1 MEEIKK
7 MLVDGYKAIAF
18 TDKYIYGFIDKK
30 IVYVSFSDDSTLDFL
45 STLDKGSRGSG
56 YSLRFKP
63 NKIQK
68 ELLKT
73 NGTCFALC
81 SKEFFESEIE
91 NSIYNKGSV
100 FEKMVTEYFGQEW
113 QADTVPF
120 TKAGDL
126 NINGVAYQ
134 IKFEKA
140 TFTTEKT
147 LMNLKKKKKEA

>member
-1 MEEIKK
+1 MEEIKRT
-7 MLVDGYKAIAF
+7 LVNGYKEIAF
-18 TDKYIYGFIDKK
+18 TDKYIYGFTYKK
-30 IVYVSFSDDSTLDFL
+30 VVYVSFENDDTLEIL

-63 NKIQK
+63 NKFQK
-68 ELLKT
+68 ELLRT

-81 SKEFFESEIE
+81 SKEYFDSEVE
-91 NSIYNKGSV
+91 NSIYNRGSI

-120 TKAGDL
+120 TEAGDL

-140 TFTTEKT
+140 TFTTEKS
-147 LMNLKKKKKEA
+147 LMNLKKRKKEA